1 MVALPLSKTASADR
15 AELVGIPRYQT
26 STITNTNPGGYYV
39 RSLSTI
45 TLSHHKAEAIMT
57 MPKPYVII
65 TQLSGVLRDTA
76 LTAEQRKFR
85 VMALVEAAII
95 ALDHYKGSDV
105 DIVGTITRKH
115 IGAAQQ
121 AVGLQ

>member
-1 MVALPLSKTASADR
+1 
-15 AELVGIPRYQT
+15 
-26 STITNTNPGGYYV
+26 
-39 RSLSTI
+39 
-45 TLSHHKAEAIMT
+45 MT